1 MSTPIPDLDQLLK
14 QAGLSAE
21 APPTALEW
29 QNLLWLLRGALD
41 VSRNAAQATG
51 WAQNLLTGLS
61 LPILVLDRQG
71 MVVHRSGSC
80 QALGWETG
88 PGRQPLAE
96 LLGSPLEEL
105 RLSNLLK
112 RVWQGE
118 RLYQVPLSLRSGS
131 GQVQLGEASLLPLYA
146 ASGEPG
152 TVAYVV
158 MSVTS
163 TETHNQRGSSAR
175 TDRQY
180 FYESLLT
187 ALPASLAILGPD
199 RRYRFCNPAAIRSP
213 QIREW
218 IMGHTDA
225 EYAAERGFPPE
236 LAEERER
243 HMDEAARTR
252 RSVQF
257 EERMLNPLGEAVYQ
271 LRTYTPLFDER
282 GELLSYLGHGIDV
295 TELRRTQE
303 ALRELNAQLEERV
316 QARTAELEAL
326 SRQSQHDALHD
337 SLTGLPNRAL
347 FSDRLTQAIA
357 RSKAPGGPQYAVLF
371 LDVDRFKGINDTLG
385 HPTGDAM
392 LVEMARRLRDCLRA
406 TDTVARLGGDEF
418 TILLE
423 PLQNTEQA
431 TQVAGRIQAALQQPM
446 HLGGAQATSGQALN
460 LSPLSSQQVTMS
472 VSLGIVHSHPEYDSA
487 MAVLR
492 DADIAMYR
500 AKDGGRAGHRT
511 FTPEMREHILYV
523 NRMEH
528 ELRRALAADELR
540 VMYQPVLDL
549 RGGRIEG
556 FEALVRWQH
565 PERGLLGAGDFTPIA
580 EESGLLPDID
590 RWVLARACRELV
602 RWGELYPNDP
612 PLSLSVNFCSQHL
625 ASPDVHER
633 VADLLH
639 RSGFD
644 PRRLK
649 LEITESS
656 LLSEAG
662 NVRRHMERL
671 RELGV
676 RLHLD
681 DFGTGYSSLS
691 YLQLYPIDALK
702 IDRSFVQGMLNNDS
716 NAELVRTII
725 AMAKN
730 LNLKVVGEGIEQP
743 RQLTALRDLGCDA
756 GQGYL
761 FSPALD
767 VHGARALVAEGQH
780 RLRRSWGYGEQPAAP
795 LG

>member
-1 MSTPIPDLDQLLK
+1 MPTPIPDLDQLLR
-14 QAGLSAE
+14 QAGLRAE
-21 APPTALEW
+21 VAPSLHEW
-29 QNLLWLLRGALD
+29 QSLLRLVRGALD
-41 VSRNAAQATG
+41 SGRNAAQTTR
-51 WAQNLLTGLS
+51 WAQHLMTGLGM
-61 LPILVLDRQG
+61 PIFVVDRQE
-71 MVVHRSGSC
+71 MVVHRNAAC
-80 QALGWETG
+80 QLLGWE
-88 PGRQPLAE
+88 PGAAQQPLAE
-96 LLGSPLEEL
+96 LLSSPLEEL
-105 RLSNLLK
+105 RLSSLLR

-118 RLYQVPLSLRSGS
+118 RLDKVPLSLRGAS
-131 GQVQLGEASLLPLYA
+131 GQPHLSKASLMPVHA
-146 ASGEPG
+146 ASGEKDA
-152 TVAYVV
+152 VAYVV
-158 MSVTS
+158 VSLTS
-163 TETHNQRGSSAR
+163 TESHSPSGSGVP
-175 TDRQY
+175 TDRQH

-199 RRYRFCNPAAIRSP
+199 RRYRFCNPAAIGNP

-225 EYAAERGFPPE
+225 EYVAERGFPVS

-243 HMDEAARTR
+243 HLDEAARTGR
-252 RSVQF
+252 TVQF
-257 EERMLNPLGEAVYQ
+257 EEQMVTPGGETVYH
-271 LRTYTPLFDER
+271 LRNYTPLFDGG
-282 GELLSYLGHGIDV
+282 GELLLYLGHGINV

-357 RSKAPGGPQYAVLF
+357 RSKLPGGPQYAVLF

-392 LVEMARRLRDCLRA
+392 LVEMARRLRACLRA

-423 PLQNTEQA
+423 PLQDAEHA
-431 TQVAGRIQAALQQPM
+431 ARVAGRIQGALRRPM
-446 HLGGAQATSGQALN
+446 QLGGAPAASC
-460 LSPLSSQQVTMS
+460 QQVTMS
-472 VSLGIVHSHPEYDSA
+472 VSVGIVHSHPEYDSA

-500 AKDGGRAGHRT
+500 AKDSGRAAHRT

-528 ELRRALAADELR
+528 ELRRALAGDELR
-540 VMYQPVLDL
+540 VQYQPVLDL
-549 RGGRIEG
+549 ASGRIEG

-565 PERGLLGAGDFTPIA
+565 PERGLLGPDDFTPIA
-580 EESGLLPDID
+580 EDSGLLPEID
-590 RWVLARACRELV
+590 RWVLRRACRDLT
-602 RWGELYPNDP
+602 RWAELYPTDP
-612 PLSLSVNFCSQHL
+612 PLSLSVNFCGQHL
-625 ASPDVHER
+625 ALPDVSGW
-633 VADLLH
+633 VAELL
-639 RSGFD
+639 RQTGFD
-644 PRRLK
+644 PRHLK

-656 LLSEAG
+656 LLSPSG
-662 NVRRHMERL
+662 DVRHHMERL

-691 YLQLYPIDALK
+691 YLQRYPIDALK

-716 NAELVRTII
+716 NAELVRTIV

-743 RQLTALRDLGCDA
+743 RQLAALRELGCDS

-767 VHGARALVAEGQH
+767 VYESRALVAEGQH
-780 RLRRSWGYGEQPAAP
+780 RLRPDWGYPAPGHADPPPPQPS
-795 LG
+795 